1 MIRCNP
7 LNDTTYTLYSISI
20 TTTFQFLVGR
30 IPFKIIAA
38 LTFLAFPFA
47 HKKCHSYP
55 PLKMVCPGISKVSTT
70 QENVMFMLELL
81 KAAITT
87 ALVAFASS
95 LLQAIISKFTPPDF
109 SGL

>member
-1 MIRCNP
+1 
-7 LNDTTYTLYSISI
+7 
-20 TTTFQFLVGR
+20 
-30 IPFKIIAA
+30 
-38 LTFLAFPFA
+38 
-47 HKKCHSYP
+47 
-55 PLKMVCPGISKVSTT
+55 
-70 QENVMFMLELL
+70 MFMLELL